1 MRAKKLLI
9 LALSLVLTFACFAIQ
24 TAAATEQ
31 EVLETI
37 YQLDELEMYMPHNNF
52 TFKMWKNELAAINDF
67 SQIEDAVYVEC
78 DVFGNLDTYQAPD
91 TSLAIIAHNFLHPS
105 KSYQPVLVWT
115 APYDG
120 KIEVYT
126 KYNCPKVGKQEWD
139 DTTEFFI
146 YFDEEIQHQDITG
159 KDEVEKTMSFDV
171 KAGDQV
177 MWTINKIGS
186 NSDDATMLAARVW
199 YTEVDVNSS
208 VQVPDTSDT
217 EAPDAKDTT
226 DTEAP
231 DTKETTNTTAT
242 PTTPTTTPTTNNG
255 SAEVP
260 ADGLPV
266 GAIIAIVAVVVV
278 VVVVVIVVVKKKK
291 A

>member
-9 LALSLVLTFACFAIQ
+9 LALSLILVSACFAIQ
-24 TAAATEQ
+24 VAAVTEQ

-37 YQLDELEMYMPHNNF
+37 YQLDELEMYLPHNNF

-67 SQIEDAVYVEC
+67 SQIEDAVYTEC
-78 DVFGNLDTYQAPD
+78 DRFGNLDVYEAPNGS
-91 TSLAIIAHNFLHPS
+91 TAIISHNFMHPS
-105 KSYQPVLVWT
+105 RTYQPVLVWT

-120 KIEVYT
+120 KIEVYS
-126 KYNCPKVGKQEWD
+126 KYNCPKVGQQNWED
-139 DTTEFFI
+139 PTELFI
-146 YFDEEIQHQDITG
+146 YFNEEIQHQEITG
-159 KDEVEKTMSFDV
+159 EDEVEKTLVFDV

-177 MWTINKIGS
+177 MWTVNCVDS
-186 NSDDATMLAARVW
+186 NSDDTTMLAARVW